1 MKGLVGANANAGGL
15 SSVTEGTG
23 AASALLGRAQYGGG
37 MVGSGLIG
45 ILANGTP
52 VPMAVIIAGGGFTAV
67 GCAGYL
73 AKKTT
78 HRLFV

>member
-1 MKGLVGANANAGGL
+1 
-15 SSVTEGTG
+15 
-23 AASALLGRAQYGGG
+23 